1 VKRVKVAVVGVGY
14 LGGFHAKKYA
24 AMSDVDLIG
33 VVDIDKKRV
42 LQIAQDVGSKPYIDY
57 REILDR
63 VDAVSIAVPTTLHS
77 SIAIPFL
84 EKGIAILLEKPM
96 TSSLDEGRRIIAAA
110 KRGKG
115 ILQIGHLERFNPAI
129 IALAGSIKRPMFIEV
144 HRISPFRKRSTDVDV
159 ILDLMIHDIDIIL
172 SLVNSEIASVEAVG
186 VPVLTDQV
194 DIANARLRFESGCI
208 ANITASRVSLDVM
221 RKIRIFQPDSYISI
235 DYAKKAVDIYK
246 LSSKKQIV
254 HKNTKI
260 SDTDALEAEIRA
272 FVDAVRFN
280 KTPVVDGIAGLTSI
294 EVADLIKKNMIVPKR

>member
-14 LGGFHAKKYA
+14 LGGFHAEKYA

-33 VVDIDKKRV
+33 VVDIDEER
-42 LQIAQDVGSKPYIDY
+42 LSQIAQSVGSKPYNDY

-77 SIAIPFL
+77 RIAIPFL
-84 EKGIAILLEKPM
+84 EKGIAVLLEKPM
-96 TSSLDEGRRIIAAA
+96 TSNLDEAYEIIDAA

-172 SLVNSEIASVEAVG
+172 SLVDSKIASVEAVG

-194 DIANARLRFESGCI
+194 DIANARVRFESGCI

-235 DYAKKAVDIYK
+235 DYAKKAVDIYR

-254 HKNTKI
+254 HENTKI

-294 EVADLIKKNMIVPKR
+294 EVVDLIKKNMIVPER

>member
-1 VKRVKVAVVGVGY
+1 MKRVKVAVVGVGY
-14 LGGFHAKKYA
+14 LGGFHAEKYA

-33 VVDIDKKRV
+33 VVDIDEER
-42 LQIAQDVGSKPYIDY
+42 LSQIAQSVGSKPYNDY

-77 SIAIPFL
+77 RIAIPFL
-84 EKGIAILLEKPM
+84 EKGIAVLLEKPM
-96 TSSLDEGRRIIAAA
+96 TSNLDEAYEIIDAA

-172 SLVNSEIASVEAVG
+172 SLVDSKIASVEAVG

-194 DIANARLRFESGCI
+194 DIANARVRFESGCI

-235 DYAKKAVDIYK
+235 DYAKKAVDIYR

-254 HKNTKI
+254 HENTKI

-294 EVADLIKKNMIVPKR
+294 EVVDLIKKNMIVPER

>member
-1 VKRVKVAVVGVGY
+1 MKRVKVAVVGVGY